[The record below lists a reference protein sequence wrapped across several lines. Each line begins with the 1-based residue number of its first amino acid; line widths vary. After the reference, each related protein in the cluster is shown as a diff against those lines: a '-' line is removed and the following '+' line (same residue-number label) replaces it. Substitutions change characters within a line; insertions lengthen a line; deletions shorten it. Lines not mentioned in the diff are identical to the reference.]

1 MVVFEVDGSYVD
13 NVQLLVSIQYKY
25 FLENITA
32 D

>member
-1 MVVFEVDGSYVD
+1 MVGLGVGGSYVD

-25 FLENITA
+25 FLENIKA